1 MCTNQNQ
8 LIKTIIRNI
17 RNKQINETSY
27 LGFQAIQIKSKF
39 SNSNTK
45 IGAPLGGMDAD
56 RNEGEKWPGIA
67 LGQETLPESG
77 PLLSARLFVES
88 RTWQSPALGNELV
101 YRV

>member
-27 LGFQAIQIKSKF
+27 LGFQAIQIKSIF
-39 SNSNTK
+39 SNSNMK
-45 IGAPLGGMDAD
+45 IGAPLGDMDAD

-67 LGQETLPESG
+67 LGQETLTKSR
-77 PLLSARLFVES
+77 PLPNAFCR
-88 RTWQSPALGNELV
+88 ALGK
-101 YRV
+101 